1 MKRKIIAAVLSV
13 TVIMALFSCCQS
25 PPEPATQ
32 LSDKDSLHIKNE
44 FDALEG
50 KLSEAE
56 NATAAKDTDSFSE
69 QLKNSDAKIISYE
82 GAEDILI
89 DSESISDKTVTVS
102 TAGSVTLASPVNSLI
117 VKAAERG
124 FTSKARAE
132 NIILEG
138 SNITA
143 EIKSETGTV
152 FIKGKDITLN
162 VRTSAIEK
170 IIAVNVSAKVN
181 NLTDDDSFVT
191 LANGAKITVPA
202 KHIYSLADNTI
213 QKS

>member
-1 MKRKIIAAVLSV
+1 MKRKITAAILSIS
-13 TVIMALFSCCQS
+13 VIMALFSCCQS

-32 LSDKDSLHIKNE
+32 ISDKDSVHIKSD

-56 NATAAKDTDSFSE
+56 TATAVKDTDSFSE
-69 QLKNSDAKIISYE
+69 QLKNSDAEIISYE

-89 DSESISDKTVTVS
+89 DSENISDKTVTVS
-102 TAGSVTLASPVNSLI
+102 TTGSVTLASPVNSLI
-117 VKAAERG
+117 VKAAEKG

-132 NIILEG
+132 SIILEG

-143 EIKSETGTV
+143 ELKSEAGTI

-181 NLTDDDSFVT
+181 NLTGDDIFVT

-202 KHIYSLADNTI
+202 KHIYSLADNTV